1 MRLHRFTCTM
11 KALNPLL
18 LLLQRSHLPR
28 RNTTSTMKVFSVGLL
43 SIALGLTSCAS
54 PTEVSQPTQEPLE
67 RPLELQAQIISRH
80 DFDSRSFTQGLE
92 MDGDSLIV
100 GTGGYGTSSIYRT
113 SVDNAQTLRE
123 ALPDSLFGEG
133 ITVTKGESRKIWQL
147 TWKNNIAIQRDPD
160 SLEETARAT
169 YSGEGWGLCAF
180 PDRLIMSDGTSSL
193 RILDPLTFEEIK
205 RISVRMAN
213 AQGQS
218 IPVEGINELEC
229 VPASSEAQ
237 TDTVYANKFLS
248 TEILG
253 IDVTSG
259 VVRERIDASHIP
271 NNAQPDIDNVLNGIA
286 HIPGTDNFYITGKRW
301 PDLYR
306 VRFVQRVSP

>member
-1 MRLHRFTCTM
+1 MRLHRFTHTM
-11 KALNPLL
+11 KSFTSLLPLL
-18 LLLQRSHLPR
+18 QQPRPPR
-28 RNTTSTMKVFSVGLL
+28 RKTPGIKVFSMGML
-43 SIALGLTSCAS
+43 SIALGITSCTS
-54 PTEVSQPTQEPLE
+54 PAEVSQPSQEPLE
-67 RPLELQAQIISRH
+67 PPLELQAEIISRH
-80 DFDSRSFTQGLE
+80 DFDPQSFTQGLE
-92 MDGDSLIV
+92 VDGESLIV
-100 GTGGYGTSSIYRT
+100 GTGGYGTSSIYRA

-205 RISVRMAN
+205 RISVRMSN

-218 IPVEGINELEC
+218 ILVEGINELEC

-248 TEILG
+248 TDILG
-253 IDVTSG
+253 IDATSG

-306 VRFVQRVSP
+306 VRFVQRISP